1 MNDIEDRL
9 RQLLTQ
15 APPELGAID
24 PETLLAPRATQRR
37 SARPRLV
44 ATAASV
50 AVVAGVAVALS
61 TLGHSGAG
69 SRQPGNQAGSEH
81 PPAGTFA
88 DIPESVYDAVGAPAA
103 PGHVAVADAVSKLE
117 GPALTAGGK
126 PEVFHVGADWAPY
139 DAAERWVLA
148 AALSRFGTLSGL
160 GLTAS
165 KSDDVDP
172 NTATLSFH
180 GARLASDQVSAVFK
194 DIEGATHE
202 PLDKLTPS
210 EDQIFTRVGRN
221 SFPFIDVA
229 GRYKIGTQFDPAVL
243 KGLDQAQIADALTDP
258 TSPVAKAVLGAANV
272 LTAAICDVTGGQPA
286 DVCDSSGV
294 AAAKRLLDAV
304 PDQPA
309 NTTATK

>member
-50 AVVAGVAVALS
+50 AAVAGVAVALA
-61 TLGHSGAG
+61 TLGHSGPVN
-69 SRQPGNQAGSEH
+69 RQPGNQAGSEH

-88 DIPESVYDAVGAPAA
+88 HIPESVYDAVGAPAA
-103 PGHVAVADAVSKLE
+103 PGHVAVAVSKLE
-117 GPALTAGGK
+117 GPALTADGR
-126 PEVFHVGADWAPY
+126 PEVLHVGADWAPY

-160 GLTAS
+160 ALTAS

-194 DIEGATHE
+194 DIEGTDMK
-202 PLDKLTPS
+202 PLDRLTTA
-210 EDQIFTRVGRN
+210 EEQIFAGVARN

-286 DVCDSSGV
+286 DVCGSTGV
-294 AAAKRLLDAV
+294 AAAKRLLDTV
-304 PDQPA
+304 PGQPA
-309 NTTATK
+309 NTNATN